1 MRTSVELEGPI
12 VERPIDEVFAFISN
26 LENSPRWGRTKKTV
40 KDPDS
45 PDGVGARFR
54 EEARILGE
62 KVKHQ
67 SEMRTLDPPTEFSY
81 TNRFENGVI
90 ERTRITLETVE
101 EGTRI
106 DLAAEVDIDQIPQ
119 VLAPVVS
126 LVVKQRIVSLFGKL
140 EQEFQPSDR
149 SVGGAT
155 ILIAVGAILL
165 ATAGLRYLIEIFPE
179 GDWWTVLALFASSL
193 VAAGA
198 AGIAWWVARRGSNKQ
213 ESEPRLAENG
223 PGELRVPLE

>member
-1 MRTSVELEGPI
+1 MRTSVELEGPV
-12 VERPIDEVFAFISN
+12 VERPLEDVFSFISN
-26 LENSPRWGRTKKTV
+26 LENSPRWGRTKKTI
-40 KDPDS
+40 KDPGS

-67 SEMRTLDPPTEFSY
+67 SEIEILFPPTELAY

-106 DLAAEVDIDQIPQ
+106 DLATEVDIDQIPQ
-119 VLAPVVS
+119 VLAPFVS
-126 LVVKQRIVSLFGKL
+126 LVVKQRIASLFKKL
-140 EQEFQPSDR
+140 EKQFLPPDR
-149 SVGGAT
+149 SVKGVAL
-155 ILIAVGAILL
+155 LIALGSILL
-165 ATAGLRYLIEIFPE
+165 ATAGLRYLIEVLPQGE
-179 GDWWTVLALFASSL
+179 WSTVLALLATAL

-198 AGIAWWVARRGSNKQ
+198 GGILWMAIRR
-213 ESEPRLAENG
+213 ESAEEGTNPDPAEIV
-223 PGELRVPLE
+223 PGEELS